1 MTKKKYK
8 ITICILSIIWL
19 ITAYTLLFKINI
31 FSEIQEDYFAYK
43 QLSELKIDKI
53 TIKKS
58 NDKNLNKEIQL
69 TFNSKNDQ
77 EKFDKL
83 TKKIMHP
90 NKKPYSYLKALCLA
104 INVVSMFILIF
115 LLTFPANIKWYENL
129 S

>member
-53 TIKKS
+53 TIEKS
-58 NDKNLNKEIQL
+58 NNKNLNKEIKL

-77 EKFDKL
+77 DKFDEL

-90 NKKPYSYLKALCLA
+90 DKKPYSYLKILCLV
-104 INVVSMFILIF
+104 INVASIFILIL
-115 LLTFPANIKWYENL
+115 LLTTLTNNKWYENL
-129 S
+129 P